1 MRPNLVRTLSNV
13 PSNKRE
19 ASNKNDE
26 INPKNVIPHTPN
38 SMYVLLY
45 MVLDTAS
52 LWPFIKESA
61 KIPEKF
67 LWSDAKI
74 IDEMM
79 IINDPIKTNSGLFT
93 MASFIKNEMH
103 IIMKDI
109 IKIIKPAIA
118 NPESPLAP

>member
-1 MRPNLVRTLSNV
+1 MRPIFERTLSNV

-74 IDEMM
+74 IDEIMGGF
-79 IINDPIKTNSGLFT
+79 N
-93 MASFIKNEMH
+93 NERWR
-103 IIMKDI
+103 
-109 IKIIKPAIA
+109 
-118 NPESPLAP
+118 NYENNY

>member
-1 MRPNLVRTLSNV
+1 MRPNIVRTLSNV

-26 INPKNVIPHTPN
+26 INPKNVIPQAPN
-38 SMYVLLY
+38 SMCVLLY

-67 LWSDAKI
+67 LWRDAKI

-93 MASFIKNEMH
+93 IVSFIKNEMH

-118 NPESPLAP
+118 NTEIPLAP